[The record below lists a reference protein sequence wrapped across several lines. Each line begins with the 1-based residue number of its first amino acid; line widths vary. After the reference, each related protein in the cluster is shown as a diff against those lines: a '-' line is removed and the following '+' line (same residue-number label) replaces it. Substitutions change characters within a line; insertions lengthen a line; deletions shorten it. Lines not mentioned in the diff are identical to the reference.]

1 MRNDPAGRTVGSGKL
16 STEYRRFVAIGDSQ
30 TEGVGD
36 RPHADGSDR
45 GWADR
50 FADALEASS
59 PGLLYANLAIRG
71 RRIGQIH
78 DEQLEPALA
87 LKPDLASVMAGA
99 NDLIRPGLDLDLT
112 LELMDYMQA
121 SFSAAGARV
130 LTNTY
135 PVAPGSGPFG
145 HRVADRFRAYNE
157 GLREIARRHETLLV
171 DLETIPSTTDPRLWS
186 HDRLHLNPAGHDRL
200 ARAVFALV
208 EGSREGRTRLAL
220 DSFPPGELPD
230 WVQELPA
237 SPPMPGPAEFRQNM
251 GWVFRYLLPWVGRR
265 VTGRSS
271 GDGRSAKRPGLGPVS
286 PG

>member
-1 MRNDPAGRTVGSGKL
+1 M
-16 STEYRRFVAIGDSQ
+16 YRRFVAIGDSQ

-36 RPHADGSDR
+36 HPHPDGTDR

-50 FADALEASS
+50 FAEALASVS

-71 RRIGQIH
+71 RRIRQIR

-112 LELMDYMQA
+112 LELMDDMQA
-121 SFSAAGARV
+121 RLSSAGATV

-135 PVAPGSGPFG
+135 PIAPGSGSFG
-145 HRVADRFRAYNE
+145 HRVAERFRTYND
-157 GLREIARRHETLLV
+157 GLREIARRHDTLLI
-171 DLETIPSTTDPRLWS
+171 DLETIPSTADPRLWS

-200 ARAVFALV
+200 ARAVLALV
-208 EGSREGRTRLAL
+208 EGAADGRTRLAL
-220 DSFPPGELPD
+220 DSFAPGDLPD
-230 WVQELPA
+230 WARDLPPQP
-237 SPPMPGPAEFRQNM
+237 SVPRVAEVRRSM

-265 VTGRSS
+265 ATGRSS
-271 GDGRSAKRPGLGPVS
+271 GDGRSAKRPDLARVGEARERAGSAADPA
-286 PG
+286 PDG